1 MITLTLSIVIHDV
14 TVEVQGEAND
24 LDEIREAWEAF
35 ILSTYQVE
43 HGCSPG
49 GFKDLD
55 IHRLNLCSPV
65 QEVE

>member
-1 MITLTLSIVIHDV
+1 MITLSLSTVIHDV

-24 LDEIREAWEAF
+24 LDEIKEAWEAF

-43 HGCSPG
+43 YGTNPG
-49 GFKDLD
+49 KVKDLD

-65 QEVE
+65 QEVL

>member
-1 MITLTLSIVIHDV
+1 MITLTLSAVIHDV

-24 LDEIREAWEAF
+24 LSEIQEAWEAF

-43 HGCSPG
+43 HESSPG
-49 GFKDLD
+49 GCTDPGN
-55 IHRLNLCSPV
+55 HRLNLCSPV